1 MIIDLFNEFTISWV
15 AIGIFY
21 YVFHRGTFFEKTL
34 LFSCVLG
41 PSAFGYDYYKEKDI
55 IDDLVLKINSGAY
68 VDVMSDPAYQKY
80 HREPVI
86 VNAIRDAKENSDH
99 NKRII
104 IDKLISIIESGEY
117 LDAMSDPEYI
127 KHLEHPEVV
136 KAMSKAI

>member
-1 MIIDLFNEFTISWV
+1 LEYSITYF
-15 AIGIFY
+15 IG
-21 YVFHRGTFFEKTL
+21 
-34 LFSCVLG
+34 
-41 PSAFGYDYYKEKDI
+41 
-55 IDDLVLKINSGAY
+55 
-68 VDVMSDPAYQKY
+68 AYQKY